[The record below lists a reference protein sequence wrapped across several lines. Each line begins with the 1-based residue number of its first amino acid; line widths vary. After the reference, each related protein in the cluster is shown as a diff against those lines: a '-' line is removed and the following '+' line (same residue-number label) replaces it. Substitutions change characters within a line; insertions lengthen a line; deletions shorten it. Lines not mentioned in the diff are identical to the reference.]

1 MRTGTHSEASHTGE
15 ALSTG
20 LYLCETG
27 PRSYASQEAGC
38 TQAPHSGG
46 AVDNA
51 SNKPPAVELRE
62 PGAKAAGP
70 TLGMP
75 SEARRGGRSRPQEA
89 SEARSVGAPRPRG
102 RADLFPLRAP
112 FPKFR
117 GQIGRATRHKPR
129 AATYT
134 KPCGTRF
141 RIAPPNL
148 GLSLADR
155 VGPHVIEETATR
167 AMNGEAVIHRG
178 SPVGEDK
185 AGRGSARPAPVRAGR
200 ARQSS

>member
-15 ALSTG
+15 ALPTG

-89 SEARSVGAPRPRG
+89 SEARSVGVGRG
-102 RADLFPLRAP
+102 
-112 FPKFR
+112 
-117 GQIGRATRHKPR
+117 GQ
-129 AATYT
+129 
-134 KPCGTRF
+134 
-141 RIAPPNL
+141 
-148 GLSLADR
+148 
-155 VGPHVIEETATR
+155 
-167 AMNGEAVIHRG
+167 GEAL
-178 SPVGEDK
+178 PE
-185 AGRGSARPAPVRAGR
+185 SARPR
-200 ARQSS
+200 